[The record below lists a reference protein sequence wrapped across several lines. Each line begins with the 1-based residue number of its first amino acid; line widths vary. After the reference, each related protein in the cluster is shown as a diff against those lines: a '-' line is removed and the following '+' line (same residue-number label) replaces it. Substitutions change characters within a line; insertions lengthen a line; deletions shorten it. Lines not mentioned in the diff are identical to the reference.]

1 MFNRGLVFAIGAA
14 LAFSIMNMLVKELS
28 FSMGSGEI
36 VFGRSIIGIII
47 LLLIMKKFN
56 IKFSNRDI
64 SALVFRGAAGGLRM
78 FLIFI
83 AISCMHLGDVA
94 ILQQLSAICV
104 LVLSA
109 VWLKEKIPVKG
120 IPPLVVIIRG
130 TVLLLRPW
138 EYNSFSIYAVFA
150 IMAAFLAAMA
160 YVTINR
166 LFKNGGHNSWEIVFY
181 FLLCSTFI
189 GMAAMLKNFH
199 YPNNHE
205 MILLVA
211 IGLFSLLA
219 QALMTQ
225 AYGLTSAVFVSFVL
239 YLGVFFNALWGYL
252 FFDEIMHALSIT
264 GGVLIIGG
272 SILLT
277 ITKNKL
283 RKKRIDVIKKE

>member
-1 MFNRGLVFAIGAA
+1 MFNRGLVFAMGAA

-64 SALVFRGAAGGLRM
+64 SALVFRGAAGGLSM

-83 AISCMHLGDVA
+83 AISGMHLGDVA
-94 ILQQLSAICV
+94 ILQQLSAIFV
-104 LVLSA
+104 LFLSA
-109 VWLKEKIPVKG
+109 VWLKEKIPAKA
-120 IPPLVVIIRG
+120 IPPLVVIILG

-189 GMAAMLKNFH
+189 GIAAMLKNFH